1 MELLIP
7 IMAELEAAEQEAR
20 DNRASL
26 IAGLMMRDRQ
36 HRPRPLAQ
44 IDGPLFTQQLELG
57 SQEEAAHE
65 TL

>member
-26 IAGLMMRDRQ
+26 IAGLMMQDRQ
-36 HRPRPLAQ
+36 HRARPLAQ
-44 IDGPLFTQQLELG
+44 IHGPLFTQQMELG
-57 SQEEAAHE
+57 SQETPADE